1 MSKNKD
7 QCLAIAKS
15 LSDFLLLNAHSLPQ
29 STLAN
34 GKAGVALALGLLGK
48 ALDDEYI
55 QDQSVDILEEAL
67 LYKGQDLS
75 FDDGWAGICWV
86 LIVLLREE
94 LLDADYNELVEDK
107 HQAIIKSLEVLQS
120 RETLGIKGRF
130 EQLILLE
137 EYELLYPSPSISPLL
152 SNIVSTLEDEVAK
165 LLNTWCS
172 LRADKRV
179 RLMRASDLLSLVST
193 YLKTVQRVRRVPRQ
207 QIIGLLEAC
216 YESGGLPHSY
226 LLGLL
231 LEQTSVASAS
241 ELALRNLKYGAIKLN
256 QPLYLREI
264 LDVLIELRNTPL
276 TYERGQL
283 IQPLETR
290 IGIVQ
295 ELDESKLINHLPN
308 AFLRVGYG
316 YGISRLVLYLIGR
329 DISSIL

>member
-1 MSKNKD
+1 MSKDKN
-7 QCLAIAKS
+7 QYLAIAKS

-75 FDDGWAGICWV
+75 FDDGWAGMCWV
-86 LIVLLREE
+86 LIILLREE
-94 LLDADYNELVEDK
+94 LLEADYHELVGDK
-107 HQAIIKSLEVLQS
+107 HQAIVRHLKAVRSRQSLDIKESL
-120 RETLGIKGRF
+120 

-137 EYELLYPSPSISPLL
+137 EYEHLYPSTLPADLIS
-152 SNIVSTLEDEVAK
+152 STISVLEEELAK
-165 LLNTWCS
+165 FLNTWCS

-193 YLKTVQRVRRVPRQ
+193 YLKTVQRLHREPNQ
-207 QIIGLLEAC
+207 QIIRLLEGC
-216 YESGGLPHSY
+216 YETRGLPHSY

-231 LEQTSVASAS
+231 LEQIPMTRGTEIV
-241 ELALRNLKYGAIKLN
+241 LRNLKYGVVQLN
-256 QPLYLREI
+256 HPLYLREV

-276 TYERGQL
+276 TYDRQQL
-283 IQPLETR
+283 ILSLEER
-290 IGIVQ
+290 IGITQ
-295 ELDESKLINHLPN
+295 ELDESKLIKHLPSGI
-308 AFLRVGYG
+308 LRVGYG
-316 YGISRLVLYLIGR
+316 YGISRLVLYLLGLKCPHIH
-329 DISSIL
+329 